1 MIVAIF
7 AVLLTLAA
15 MYGGKF
21 IRKHNVKIYIV
32 FTVVSVVMFVLQGK
46 AFATPFIQ
54 GFLGLSFY
62 YLVMVTG
69 ALKKGS
75 KLQKNLMGL
84 RREFSILG
92 FITIL
97 PHATKYLLEWLNGDI
112 KFPIFGVIGFVLM
125 IPLFI
130 TSFQSIRKHM
140 TQKSWKRLQ
149 SVAYVIYILLF
160 IHLIINYTEKINLIL
175 YLVLFVSYF
184 IMKITFEIKKL
195 KEKQIKEAKQKA

>member
-1 MIVAIF
+1 
-7 AVLLTLAA
+7 

-32 FTVVSVVMFVLQGK
+32 FTVVSVLMFILQTK

-75 KLQKNLMGL
+75 TLKIKLTGV

-97 PHATKYLLEWLNGDI
+97 PHATKYLLEWLYGDI
-112 KFPIFGVIGFVLM
+112 EFPIFGVIGFVLM

-160 IHLIINYTEKINLIL
+160 VHLIINYTEKINLIL

-184 IMKITFEIKKL
+184 VMKITFEIKKL
-195 KEKQIKEAKQKA
+195 KEKQMKVAKQEA

>member
-7 AVLLTLAA
+7 VVLLGLLAI
-15 MYGGKF
+15 YKGKF
-21 IRKHNVKIYIV
+21 VRKHNLKLYIG
-32 FTVVSVVMFVLQGK
+32 FTVVSVLMFVLQDK
-46 AFATPFIQ
+46 AFSTPFVQ

-62 YLVMVTG
+62 YLVMIAG

-75 KLQKNLMGL
+75 KVKKSLMGV
-84 RREFSILG
+84 RREYSILG
-92 FITIL
+92 FITVL
-97 PHATKYLLEWLNGDI
+97 PHATKYLLEWFNGEI
-112 KFPIFGVIGFVLM
+112 EFPIYGVIGFVLM

-130 TSFQSIRKHM
+130 TSFQSIRKLM

-160 IHLIINYTEKINLIL
+160 VHLIINYTEKINLVL

-184 IMKITFEIKKL
+184 VMKIAFEIKKA
-195 KEKQIKEAKQKA
+195 KEKQLKVVRQDT